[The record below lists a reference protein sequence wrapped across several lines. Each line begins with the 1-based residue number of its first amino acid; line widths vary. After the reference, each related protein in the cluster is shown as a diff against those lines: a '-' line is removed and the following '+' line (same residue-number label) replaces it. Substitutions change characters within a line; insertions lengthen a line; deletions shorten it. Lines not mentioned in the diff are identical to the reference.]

1 MKMTMTMTNDSDMIM
16 KCHQKIAMT
25 MAMTNDSEIIVKCHQ
40 KIPMTVTPS
49 FPWQAMHTHFFS
61 GMRKALGLP
70 SLFYPDFCQDSLRLR
85 FFPSLTSG

>member
-49 FPWQAMHTHFFS
+49 FPWQAMHTHFFFRDAQS
-61 GMRKALGLP
+61 SWSA
-70 SLFYPDFCQDSLRLR
+70 
-85 FFPSLTSG
+85 FPFLS